1 MATVIGWDV
10 GGANVKATRIDDAI
24 RDPGAPRVVSLPF
37 EIRHARERLPQVL
50 QAALARLAGG
60 FPDAMALTMTAE
72 LSDVFA
78 TKREGVT
85 FVLDSFESA
94 FPGCP
99 AYTLS
104 LSGEFSPLA
113 EGVFPSAGLRRCQLA
128 GQRAVGRSRLPRLPA
143 PRRGKHDHRHHTYP
157 GRTGGRRGPDGPGP
171 AAGRRAGLYRHVAH
185 PSGSHRAG
193 RAGKWPD
200 VPRLIG
206 VLCDQR
212 RRASRARG
220 AGAGR
225 LHLPDPRWAPC
236 HGSGGAPPAGTPG
249 LCRCRTAWRH
259 PDRRDRRLCP
269 RQQIGAD
276 RPGLAPGAFTAGQ
289 APGFPDHRRGDG
301 RQPGRGGGQAPGV
314 CPIRRRGARRD
325 PAVAA
330 AAPSWAA
337 ARLLAEQLEARR

>member
-37 EIRHARERLPQVL
+37 ENLACQRRLPQVL

-113 EGVFPSAGLRRCQLA
+113 EARSHPLDFAAANWLA
-128 GQRAVGRSRLPRLPA
+128 ERAVGRSLA
-143 PRRGKHDHRHHTYP
+143 PTACSSTWEARPPTSYLSWA
-157 GRTGGRRGPDGPGP
+157 DGWPP
-171 AAGRRAGLYRHVAH
+171 
-185 PSGSHRAG
+185 RAG
-193 RAGKWPD
+193 RTWPGCR
-200 VPRLIG
+200 P
-206 VLCDQR
+206 
-212 RRASRARG
+212 ASWSIPACC
-220 AGAGR
+220 
-225 LHLPDPRWAPC
+225 APIWQPSC
-236 HGSGGAPPAGTPG
+236 GP
-249 LCRCRTAWRH
+249 CR
-259 PDRRDRRLCP
+259 
-269 RQQIGAD
+269 
-276 RPGLAPGAFTAGQ
+276 
-289 APGFPDHRRGDG
+289 
-301 RQPGRGGGQAPGV
+301 
-314 CPIRRRGARRD
+314 
-325 PAVAA
+325 
-330 AAPSWAA
+330 
-337 ARLLAEQLEARR
+337 